1 MNSDNSK
8 PNEVPQTQQGAADD
22 QRQMAETS
30 KGTGPRAPIPNR
42 GSPQPTTRQDAQI
55 DSTLLV
61 QPDAPQAGEG
71 SRSGATAESNDK
83 PAGKTRSKGK
93 RIAVILG
100 ALVLFGGLMLGF
112 VPRWRQGRTA
122 VADMNALAVPTVSV
136 VSPAPAKAGDGLT
149 LPAEIRP
156 WREASI
162 FARANGYLKD
172 WVADIGAHV
181 QAGQLLAEIETPDLD
196 QQLEQAKA
204 QLVLAQA
211 NLHLAEVTD
220 NRWKELLKTASVS
233 EQAAAEKA
241 AARETAAAS
250 VEADRA
256 NMRRLQELVSFQR
269 VIAPFAGTIT
279 LRSTDIGDLIVAGS
293 GGRELFHIAQTG
305 KLRVY
310 VRVPEPYA
318 LGVARGQTATL
329 TTPAAPGRSF
339 EAKVNTTSEA
349 ISATSRTL
357 LTELEVDNSK
367 NQILPYS
374 YGELKLKEEN
384 SVASLTLP
392 SNTLLFRAQGLQVGV
407 VGPDG
412 AVELRSIEI
421 GRDFG
426 QTVEIRGGV
435 TPADRVITN
444 PSDSLVS
451 GIKVRVQPAVAA
463 K

>member
-1 MNSDNSK
+1 MNTAELQQIAMNS
-8 PNEVPQTQQGAADD
+8 PPRTNETARSSEARVDVASNP
-22 QRQMAETS
+22 AEATKS
-30 KGTGPRAPIPNR
+30 PRRKAI
-42 GSPQPTTRQDAQI
+42 A
-55 DSTLLV
+55 
-61 QPDAPQAGEG
+61 
-71 SRSGATAESNDK
+71 
-83 PAGKTRSKGK
+83 
-93 RIAVILG
+93 AVIIAFLIISG
-100 ALVLFGGLMLGF
+100 LVLGYL
-112 VPRWRQGRTA
+112 PRWRQRRTA
-122 VADMNALAVPTVSV
+122 TADMSQLALPTVSV
-136 VSPAPAKAGDGLT
+136 VSPTPGKPASGLV

-162 FARANGYLKD
+162 YARANGYLKD

-181 QAGQLLAEIETPDLD
+181 KAGQLLAEIETPDLD

-204 QLVLAQA
+204 QLVLSQA
-211 NLHLAEVTD
+211 NLHLAQVTD
-220 NRWKELLKTASVS
+220 DRWKALLKTASVS

-269 VIAPFAGTIT
+269 VVAPFAGTIT

-293 GGRELFHIAQTG
+293 GGKELFHMAQTD

-310 VRVPEPYA
+310 IRVPEPSA
-318 LGVARGQTATL
+318 LGITPGQIATL
-329 TTPAAPGRSF
+329 TTPATPGRSF
-339 EAKVNTTSEA
+339 EAKVTTTSEA
-349 ISATSRTL
+349 ISTTSRTL

-374 YGELKLKEEN
+374 YGELTLKDN
-384 SVASLTLP
+384 NPAPSLTLP
-392 SNTLLFRAQGLQVGV
+392 SNTVLFRAQGLQVGV
-407 VGPDG
+407 VSPDG
-412 AVELRSIEI
+412 TVELRPVQV

-426 QTVEIRGGV
+426 QTVEIMGGV

-444 PSDSLVS
+444 PTDSLVS
-451 GIKVRVQPAVAA
+451 GMKVQIAEPSTPAAS

>member
-1 MNSDNSK
+1 MNTA
-8 PNEVPQTQQGAADD
+8 ELQ
-22 QRQMAETS
+22 QMAMNTPQRTDKTARSSQAPVDVASNPGEAKKS
-30 KGTGPRAPIPNR
+30 PKRKAIAAVVIALLIIGGLVLGYLPR
-42 GSPQPTTRQDAQI
+42 RQQRR
-55 DSTLLV
+55 T
-61 QPDAPQAGEG
+61 
-71 SRSGATAESNDK
+71 ATADMSQ
-83 PAGKTRSKGK
+83 
-93 RIAVILG
+93 L
-100 ALVLFGGLMLGF
+100 AL
-112 VPRWRQGRTA
+112 
-122 VADMNALAVPTVSV
+122 PTVSV
-136 VSPAPAKAGDGLT
+136 VSPTPGKPGRGLV

-204 QLVLAQA
+204 QLVLSQA
-211 NLHLAEVTD
+211 NLHLAQVTD
-220 NRWKELLKTASVS
+220 DRWKTLLKTASVS

-269 VIAPFAGTIT
+269 VVAPFPGTIT

-293 GGRELFHIAQTG
+293 GGKELFHMAQTD

-310 VRVPEPYA
+310 VRVPEPSA
-318 LGVARGQTATL
+318 LNIAPGQVATL
-329 TTPAAPGRSF
+329 TTPASHGRSF
-339 EAKVNTTSEA
+339 DAKVTTTSEA
-349 ISATSRTL
+349 ISTVSRTL

-367 NQILPYS
+367 GQILPYS
-374 YGELKLKEEN
+374 YGELTLKDNN
-384 SVASLTLP
+384 SDPPLTLP
-392 SNTLLFRAQGLQVGV
+392 SNTLVFRAQGLQVAVLGS
-407 VGPDG
+407 DG
-412 AVELRSIEI
+412 TVELRSVQV

-426 QTVEIRGGV
+426 QTVEITGGL
-435 TPADRVITN
+435 TTADRVITN
-444 PSDSLVS
+444 PTDSLVS
-451 GIKVRVQPAVAA
+451 GMKVRIAKPSGSVAS

>member
-1 MNSDNSK
+1 MNTAELD
-8 PNEVPQTQQGAADD
+8 QTA
-22 QRQMAETS
+22 
-30 KGTGPRAPIPNR
+30 IN
-42 GSPQPTTRQDAQI
+42 SPQRTDETARASEAPLGVTPHPAQLEKSSKCRLI
-55 DSTLLV
+55 AAIIV
-61 QPDAPQAGEG
+61 GFIIIG
-71 SRSGATAESNDK
+71 S
-83 PAGKTRSKGK
+83 
-93 RIAVILG
+93 
-100 ALVLFGGLMLGF
+100 LVLGYF
-112 VPRWRQGRTA
+112 PRWRQRRTA
-122 VADMNALAVPTVSV
+122 TADMNELAIPTVSV
-136 VSPAPAKAGDGLT
+136 VSPTPGTPGTGLV

-204 QLVLAQA
+204 QLVLSQA
-211 NLHLAEVTD
+211 NLHLAQVTD
-220 NRWKELLKTASVS
+220 NRWQTLLKTSSVS

-241 AARETAAAS
+241 AARETASAS

-269 VIAPFAGTIT
+269 VVAPFAGTIT

-293 GGRELFHIAQTG
+293 GGKELFHMAQTD

-310 VRVPEPYA
+310 VRVPEPSA
-318 LGVARGQTATL
+318 LGIASGQIATL
-329 TTPAAPGRSF
+329 TTPATPGRSF
-339 EAKVNTTSEA
+339 EAKVTTTSEA
-349 ISATSRTL
+349 ISTTSRTL

-367 NQILPYS
+367 HQILPYS
-374 YGELKLKEEN
+374 YGELTLKD
-384 SVASLTLP
+384 SKSAPSLTLP

-407 VGPDG
+407 VSPDG
-412 AVELRSIEI
+412 TVELRSVQV

-426 QTVEIRGGV
+426 QTVEIMGGV

-444 PSDSLVS
+444 PTDSLVS
-451 GIKVRVQPAVAA
+451 GMKVRIAGPSAPAASN
-463 K
+463 